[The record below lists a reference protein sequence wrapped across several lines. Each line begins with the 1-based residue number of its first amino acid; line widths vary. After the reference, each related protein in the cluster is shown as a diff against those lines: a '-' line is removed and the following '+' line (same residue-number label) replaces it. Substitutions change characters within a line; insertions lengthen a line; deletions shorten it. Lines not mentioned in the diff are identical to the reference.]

1 MGEWMNAAIR
11 IGALISGGGTNLQAI
26 IDACESGSINGRMAF
41 VGSDNPSAGGLE
53 RARHHGIP
61 HFVVDYLTILR
72 RFRSHPSELR
82 LPEDFNLLECHNKQ
96 HIFPGDAP
104 VHRVSDFLKSRAIA
118 ESLLLKQMAGYEFD
132 LLVLAGFMRNLTPYF
147 IDRVNV
153 PPEQLRIMN
162 IHPAILPAFPGTDGY
177 GDTFRHGCKVG
188 GCTVH
193 FVDYG
198 EDSGP
203 IIGQRSFPILPGDT
217 LDSIKKKGL
226 EQEWA
231 LYPECVQLFA
241 EKKLHLVRKEFPLSG
256 GGTVCR
262 TIVEIDP

>member
-1 MGEWMNAAIR
+1 MNSAVR

-26 IDACESGSINGRMAF
+26 IDACESGAIDGKMVF
-41 VGSDNPSAGGLE
+41 VGSDNPSAGGLD
-53 RARHHGIP
+53 RARHHGIA
-61 HFVVDYLTILR
+61 HFVVDYRDILR
-72 RFRSHPSELR
+72 RFRSLPSEFR
-82 LPEDFNLLECHNKQ
+82 LPEDFSLQDCQHKQ
-96 HIFPGDAP
+96 HIFPEDAS
-104 VHRVSDFLKSRAIA
+104 VHLVSDFLKSRAMA
-118 ESLLLKQMAGYEFD
+118 ESEMLMQMAGYEFD
-132 LLVLAGFMRNLTPYF
+132 LIVLAGFMRNLTPYF
-147 IDRVNV
+147 IDLVNV
-153 PPEQLRIMN
+153 SPGQSRIMN

-203 IIGQRSFPILPGDT
+203 IIGQRTFPILPGYT
-217 LDSIKKKGL
+217 LDCIKKKGL
-226 EQEWA
+226 EQEWK

-241 EKKLHLVRKEFPLSG
+241 KKKLHLVRKEFSLPDG
-256 GGTVCR
+256 GIVCR

>member
-1 MGEWMNAAIR
+1 MNEAIR

-26 IDACESGSINGRMAF
+26 INACESGAIDGQMVF
-41 VGSDNPSAGGLE
+41 VGSDNPSAGGLD
-53 RARHHGIP
+53 RARHHGIA
-61 HFVVDYLTILR
+61 HFAVDYRAILR
-72 RFRSHPSELR
+72 RFRSLPTESL
-82 LPEDFNLLECHNKQ
+82 LPEDFNLRECRHKQ
-96 HIFPGDAP
+96 HVFPEGAS
-104 VHRVSDFLKSRAIA
+104 VQRVSDFLKSRAMA
-118 ESLLLKQMAGYEFD
+118 ESEMLRQMAVYEFD

-203 IIGQRSFPILPGDT
+203 IIGQRTFPILPGDT
-217 LDSIKKKGL
+217 LADIKKKGL
-226 EQEWA
+226 EQEWI
-231 LYPECVQLFA
+231 LYPDCVQLYA
-241 EKKLHLVRKEFPLSG
+241 KNRLHLVRKEIQLPDGRIDS
-256 GGTVCR
+256 R

>member
-1 MGEWMNAAIR
+1 
-11 IGALISGGGTNLQAI
+11 
-26 IDACESGSINGRMAF
+26 
-41 VGSDNPSAGGLE
+41 
-53 RARHHGIP
+53 
-61 HFVVDYLTILR
+61 
-72 RFRSHPSELR
+72 
-82 LPEDFNLLECHNKQ
+82 
-96 HIFPGDAP
+96 
-104 VHRVSDFLKSRAIA
+104 
-118 ESLLLKQMAGYEFD
+118 
-132 LLVLAGFMRNLTPYF
+132 
-147 IDRVNV
+147 
-153 PPEQLRIMN
+153 
-162 IHPAILPAFPGTDGY
+162 
-177 GDTFRHGCKVG
+177 
-188 GCTVH
+188 VH